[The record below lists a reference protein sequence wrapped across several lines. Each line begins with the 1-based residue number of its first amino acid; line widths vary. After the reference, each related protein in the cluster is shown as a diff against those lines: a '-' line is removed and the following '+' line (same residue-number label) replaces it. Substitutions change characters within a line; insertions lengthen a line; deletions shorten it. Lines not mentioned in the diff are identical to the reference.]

1 MLDYVG
7 TKGKCNR
14 TSKIKPK
21 EKTKKNTIQFK
32 EINQKVLVMKEDL

>member
-21 EKTKKNTIQFK
+21 KKKQKKTQYNSRK
-32 EINQKVLVMKEDL
+32 